1 MPRSSKRLLPS
12 QQGRMTEFGER
23 LQRARLRRRMSAEV
37 LAIRAGISSR
47 TLARIERGD
56 PSVTIRSYVRV
67 LGVLYLESDL
77 GLLGRDCDLIRR
89 LYDAPTSRQLRR
101 RGRSSPVWAG

>member
-12 QQGRMTEFGER
+12 QQDRMTELGER

-47 TLARIERGD
+47 TLARIDRGD
-56 PSVTIRSYVRV
+56 PSVAIRSYVRV

-77 GLLGRDCDLIRR
+77 DLLGRDCDRIRR
-89 LYDAPTSRQLRR
+89 LYDAPTSQQLRR
-101 RGRSSPVWAG
+101 RGRSSPAWAG